1 MTRSDN
7 QLDTHIL
14 GQRTMAVRT
23 FQSVTAQDW
32 TSIDVTYPSGTTET
46 YTYKKGA
53 ETIAIITVTYE
64 DSTKDKITN
73 VARE

>member
-14 GQRTMAVRT
+14 GQRTMAVRM

-32 TSIDVTYPSGTTET
+32 TSIDVAYPSDTTET

-53 ETIAIITVTYE
+53 DTIATITVTYE
-64 DSTKDKITN
+64 DSTKDKRTN
-73 VARE
+73 VARG